1 MSEQK
6 QRQFV
11 NGLWIKEKVF
21 NDGGS
26 ILKVGVLMEAF
37 LKSLKEIKVNEK
49 GFADLV
55 ISRRRE
61 VGKNGETHTCYVD
74 DWKPS
79 QPQVAATKP
88 VAKAKKTVQ
97 QEAEEELI

>member
-11 NGLWIKEKVF
+11 DGLWIKEKVF
-21 NDGGS
+21 DSGGA
-26 ILKVGVLMEAF
+26 ILKIGVLMDS
-37 LKSLKEIKVNEK
+37 LVKSLNKIKKNEK

-79 QPQVAATKP
+79 VKSEVPAKP
-88 VAKAKKTVQ
+88 AVEKSAKTA
-97 QEAEEELI
+97 EPEEELI